1 MIKTTSS
8 LCDSE
13 TQQFQH
19 SGNQL
24 TIPVRNKN
32 HPSSEENLVLNFL
45 YPSSGEFKVFFS
57 VKNSKVKFLLPTLV
71 HRNGTFYLISVH
83 MELYYLVQKKG
94 KMDTSSNNSSEGGAM
109 VTTHKNS
116 TTVISVNQIPGP
128 IKESLLPGENAGSG
142 SHLFLL
148 PVLNLTVTRGTIHQ
162 AFVGTISLMYPD
174 NKL

>member
-1 MIKTTSS
+1 M
-8 LCDSE
+8 
-13 TQQFQH
+13 
-19 SGNQL
+19 
-24 TIPVRNKN
+24 
-32 HPSSEENLVLNFL
+32 VLNL
-45 YPSSGEFKVFFS
+45 LCPSSGEFKVIFS
-57 VKNSKVKFLLPTLV
+57 VKNSKAKFLLPTLV

-148 PVLNLTVTRGTIHQ
+148 PVLNLTVTRGTITQ
-162 AFVGTISLMYPD
+162 AFLRIIGSMYPG